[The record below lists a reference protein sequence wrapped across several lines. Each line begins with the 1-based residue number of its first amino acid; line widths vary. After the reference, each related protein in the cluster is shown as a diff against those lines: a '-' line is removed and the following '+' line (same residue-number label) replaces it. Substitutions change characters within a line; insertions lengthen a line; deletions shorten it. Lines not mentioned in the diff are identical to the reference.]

1 MNVSV
6 KSGLWSFHHR
16 KPRSL
21 LISLS
26 NYSQESL
33 KIEQGNDFP
42 VCKKRLILV
51 SAASATFF
59 TMFVMMMSA
68 TTATFFTMFVVMM
81 STATAAIFAMFVIVV
96 ATTATT
102 FA

>member
-1 MNVSV
+1 MQ
-6 KSGLWSFHHR
+6 SGLWSFHHR

-33 KIEQGNDFP
+33 KVEQDNDFP

-59 TMFVMMMSA
+59 TMFV
-68 TTATFFTMFVVMM
+68 VMM
-81 STATAAIFAMFVIVV
+81 STATAAIFAMFVVMMSTTTAAIFAMFVIVV
-96 ATTATT
+96 ATAAAT

>member
-1 MNVSV
+1 MQ
-6 KSGLWSFHHR
+6 SGLWSFHHR

-33 KIEQGNDFP
+33 KVEQGNDFP
-42 VCKKRLILV
+42 VCKKRLMLV
-51 SAASATFF
+51 SAAS
-59 TMFVMMMSA
+59 
-68 TTATFFTMFVVMM
+68 ATFFTMFVVMM

-96 ATTATT
+96 ATAAAT